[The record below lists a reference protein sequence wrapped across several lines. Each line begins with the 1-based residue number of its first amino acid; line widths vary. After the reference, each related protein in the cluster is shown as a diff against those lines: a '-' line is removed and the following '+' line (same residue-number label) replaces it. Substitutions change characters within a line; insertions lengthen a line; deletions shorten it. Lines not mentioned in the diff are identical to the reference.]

1 MPDNAPF
8 FRLLLAALLLAPLVA
23 ETPPGSVALEGKTIQ
38 QIVVQGLH
46 KVPEAT
52 VLHEMKSQV
61 GAPYSAASVAKDR
74 ERLDRMALFSKIAI
88 QAEAGASGVILR
100 VELKETMPYLPY
112 PSIGITAEQGVTAGV
127 GLKSTNFLGTGA
139 NLATAVRFGG
149 EKEFEVIASSPW
161 RPRKSWWWNTQY
173 FLIDRNNAADNDRER
188 SNEITFQAGRQVTD
202 RLRVGG
208 RFHYIGLKADVPG
221 ITLSSTNKD
230 MIPGLGMVA
239 EYDSRDSWTN
249 ARRGWWNSIDGT
261 KNGFGGDAN
270 YWTFNFDMRRY
281 QPISGR
287 HGLAVFS
294 LLTLQTGTVGTD
306 IPIHEIFQIGG
317 TNTIR
322 GFAVN
327 SRQGK
332 DQWLS
337 TLEYRYDLV
346 KPRDLTVKGINF
358 YAGVQL
364 AAFAD
369 AGSAWDDGD
378 QFTKNF
384 IGGGGVGIR
393 LIVPYVNLIR
403 FDIGFGQ
410 SGHGAFAAI
419 GSPDKP
425 VSERRRVR

>member
-239 EYDSRDSWTN
+239 EYDSR
-249 ARRGWWNSIDGT
+249 
-261 KNGFGGDAN
+261 
-270 YWTFNFDMRRY
+270 
-281 QPISGR
+281 
-287 HGLAVFS
+287 
-294 LLTLQTGTVGTD
+294 
-306 IPIHEIFQIGG
+306 
-317 TNTIR
+317 
-322 GFAVN
+322 
-327 SRQGK
+327 
-332 DQWLS
+332 
-337 TLEYRYDLV
+337 
-346 KPRDLTVKGINF
+346 
-358 YAGVQL
+358 
-364 AAFAD
+364 
-369 AGSAWDDGD
+369 
-378 QFTKNF
+378 
-384 IGGGGVGIR
+384 
-393 LIVPYVNLIR
+393 
-403 FDIGFGQ
+403 
-410 SGHGAFAAI
+410 
-419 GSPDKP
+419 
-425 VSERRRVR
+425 SEEHT

>member
-1 MPDNAPF
+1 MPGNARI
-8 FRLLLAALLLAPLVA
+8 FRLVLVSLLAAPLLAQS
-23 ETPPGSVALEGKTIQ
+23 PPGSVALEGKTVQ
-38 QIVVQGLH
+38 QIVVQGLS
-46 KVPEAT
+46 KVHEST
-52 VLHEMKSQV
+52 VLHEMMSQV
-61 GAPYSAASVAKDR
+61 GAPYSAANVAKDR

-88 QAEAGASGVILR
+88 QAEAGTNGVILR

-112 PSIGITAEQGVTAGV
+112 PSIGITGEQGVTAGV

-161 RPRKSWWWNTQY
+161 RPRNSWWWKTEY
-173 FLIDRNNAADNDRER
+173 FLIDRQNAADNDRER
-188 SNEITFQAGRQVTD
+188 SNEVTFQAGRQVTE

-208 RFHYIGLKADVPG
+208 RFHYIGLKADVSG
-221 ITLSSTNKD
+221 ITLSPTNKD
-230 MIPGLGMVA
+230 MIPGFGLVA

-249 ARRGWWNSIDGT
+249 PKRGWWNSVDGT
-261 KNGFGGDAN
+261 KNGLWADGN

-294 LLTLQTGTVGTD
+294 LLTLQTGTVGVD
-306 IPIHEIFQIGG
+306 IPVHEIFQIGG

-346 KPRDLTVKGINF
+346 KPRDISVKGVNF

-364 AAFAD
+364 AAFTD
-369 AGSAWDDGD
+369 AGSAWDTGD

-403 FDIGFGQ
+403 FDLGFGQ
-410 SGHGAFAAI
+410 SGRGAFVNI